1 MLTQLRHPIYRFLNL
16 SEILKASQVNVDAD
30 QVVIIS
36 IFSRTKLCF
45 TKLPRKTVSNWVIFS
60 LNLSEEWWSFQR
72 LSNFF
77 DRIWHGIQDWDKNKR
92 LRRNYRTVYV
102 KLRWYQ
108 IIFTITNTN
117 RLPNCDQIRLN
128 IEKCFTILPI

>member
-16 SEILKASQVNVDAD
+16 SEILKASQVDAD
-30 QVVIIS
+30 QVDIIS

-45 TKLPRKTVSNWVIFS
+45 TKLGRKTISNWVIFS

-72 LSNFF
+72 WSNFF
-77 DRIWHGIQDWDKNKR
+77 DPIWHGIQDWDKNKR

-108 IIFTITNTN
+108 IIFSITNVN
-117 RLPNCDQIRLN
+117 RLPNYDQIRLN
-128 IEKCFTILPI
+128 IEKCFTILPIL